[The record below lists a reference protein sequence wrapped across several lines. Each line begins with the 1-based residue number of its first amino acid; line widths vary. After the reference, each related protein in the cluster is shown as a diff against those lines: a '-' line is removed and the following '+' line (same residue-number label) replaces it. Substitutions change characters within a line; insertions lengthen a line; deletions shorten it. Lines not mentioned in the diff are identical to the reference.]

1 MYDVKGNKSQLVTE
15 IEDHLLKGVVMPEYK
30 QSSNLLTDI
39 VIDVMSVLR
48 QYGGFSTSKNFGN
61 VVNDVLN
68 SNQRIA
74 QHEIIH
80 YLFDS
85 YKDLSIKA
93 SERKRRKGEFEAKD
107 LAFIDEDV
115 PIPAQIE
122 KFWPSNINKENLQLL
137 LRRLVR
143 VKFEK
148 VVLSS
153 MVVLLYGC

>member
-74 QHEIIH
+74 
-80 YLFDS
+80 
-85 YKDLSIKA
+85 
-93 SERKRRKGEFEAKD
+93 
-107 LAFIDEDV
+107 
-115 PIPAQIE
+115 
-122 KFWPSNINKENLQLL
+122 
-137 LRRLVR
+137 
-143 VKFEK
+143 
-148 VVLSS
+148 
-153 MVVLLYGC
+153 